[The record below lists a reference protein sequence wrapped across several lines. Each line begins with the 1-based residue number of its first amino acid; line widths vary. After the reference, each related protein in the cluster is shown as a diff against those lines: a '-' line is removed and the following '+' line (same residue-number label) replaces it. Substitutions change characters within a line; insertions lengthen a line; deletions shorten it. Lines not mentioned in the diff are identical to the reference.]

1 MINPLNKRPR
11 QPPLNREAQEKS
23 FQELRNQYS
32 VKPPE
37 TPPVFPVQAQK
48 IEKPGETTQLQQY
61 QKMLEERGMKI
72 QATQVEEHVKENQTS
87 ETIKQFYCS
96 HVFTPVKATFM
107 SMPIRY
113 KICNKCSLVK

>member
-37 TPPVFPVQAQK
+37 TQPFFPVQAQK
-48 IEKPGETTQLQQY
+48 VEKPAETTQLQQY
-61 QKMLEERGMKI
+61 QKLLEERGMKI

-96 HVFTPVKATFM
+96 HIFTPVKATFM

-113 KICNKCSLVK
+113 KICSKCGVVK